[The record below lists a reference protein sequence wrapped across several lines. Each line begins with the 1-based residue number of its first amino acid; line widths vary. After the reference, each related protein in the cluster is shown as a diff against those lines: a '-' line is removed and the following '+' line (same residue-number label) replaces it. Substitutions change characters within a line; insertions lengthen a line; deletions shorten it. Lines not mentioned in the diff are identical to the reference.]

1 MLSFELNPC
10 AADVLPVHMHISS
23 VCVTPFIPP
32 TFKLVCNENKRK
44 KIIFSAEL
52 LVKASQGSF

>member
-1 MLSFELNPC
+1 MLGFELNPC
-10 AADVLPVHMHISS
+10 AADVLPGHMHISS

-32 TFKLVCNENKRK
+32 TFKLACNENKTR
-44 KIIFSAEL
+44 IIFSAEL